1 MVRRVIAIHE
11 APRRRRGRPTRHP
24 MPADSVD
31 ARGPASPAPVPLS
44 TPNPG
49 EAAADSGSWDVTSAQ
64 LARRFGVTPRTIQ
77 RLAEAGELPHV
88 CLGAGSRKVL
98 RFRLSDVLAVVERR
112 GKDPA

>member
-1 MVRRVIAIHE
+1 MLDQAS

-24 MPADSVD
+24 LPSPCVAL
-31 ARGPASPAPVPLS
+31 AAPAPPVPMPPPTAPLAA
-44 TPNPG
+44 
-49 EAAADSGSWDVTSAQ
+49 AAADSGPWDVTSAQ